1 MASLTVSLPETVK
14 DWVER
19 QTQRGRHRNAEAY
32 LLDLIERDQA
42 RQAALDALQ
51 QEIDAGIDSGPAE
64 PLDLA
69 DFKRRVR
76 A

>member
-19 QTQRGRHRNAEAY
+19 QTHRGRHRNAEAY

-64 PLDLA
+64 PLDLT